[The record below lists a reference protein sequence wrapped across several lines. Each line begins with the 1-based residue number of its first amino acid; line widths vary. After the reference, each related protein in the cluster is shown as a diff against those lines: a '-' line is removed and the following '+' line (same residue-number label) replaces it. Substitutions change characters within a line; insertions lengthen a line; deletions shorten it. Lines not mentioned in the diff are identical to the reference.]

1 MRATGENN
9 RFQKRAL
16 LLAVAAYAFSAAN
29 ASAVVLPWLDDP
41 WKTEEKVAGFGARSK
56 PVICPPLPDTKET
69 LNIDQVVVAV
79 ICHNPD
85 SKSAYLSLLASAASY
100 GGNFADYLPTID
112 ASLSR
117 SRSAAISGSGKTNKI
132 SSNSGISAGMKLYD
146 FGQRELSLE
155 SAELGLIAAGYS
167 YDSTLQGF
175 IATALS
181 SYYALLVA
189 QNALEIS
196 KESER
201 FAKASL
207 DAANLRY
214 EIGLVPLA
222 DQLQAKNSYNQAEL
236 ATRQSE
242 NSLMSAQA
250 ALALLMGLPAD
261 TAINVA
267 EIDDSE
273 LIKDPFG
280 EQAKSL
286 MELAKAKRVD
296 LESSRLGLKSAEIAH
311 TKLKRG
317 NLGSI
322 NVDTSAGFDDIDIA
336 NTRTQRSGSIGVSV
350 IIPIFTGFS
359 QTYAETASRKSL
371 EASRENLIKTELGVE
386 QDVWNSWNN
395 YQTAKQSWD
404 ISWDQLASARLL
416 KDVTLG
422 RYQEGLGTMLDV
434 LNAQTQ
440 YKSALQTQLQT
451 RLNLLTSRINLV
463 RAVGVLDLETMK
475 PGVAVTKPADAPVEE
490 STEVLAAPTVETQKE
505 ENPL

>member
-1 MRATGENN
+1 MT
-9 RFQKRAL
+9 
-16 LLAVAAYAFSAAN
+16 
-29 ASAVVLPWLDDP
+29 
-41 WKTEEKVAGFGARSK
+41 
-56 PVICPPLPDTKET
+56 
-69 LNIDQVVVAV
+69 
-79 ICHNPD
+79 
-85 SKSAYLSLLASAASY
+85 
-100 GGNFADYLPTID
+100 
-112 ASLSR
+112 
-117 SRSAAISGSGKTNKI
+117 
-132 SSNSGISAGMKLYD
+132 LYD
-146 FGQRELSLE
+146 FGQRELSIE
-155 SAELGLIAAGYS
+155 SAELSLIAAGYS

-175 IATALS
+175 IASALS
-181 SYYALLVA
+181 AYYALLVA

-222 DQLQAKNSYNQAEL
+222 DQLQAKSSYNQSEL

-242 NSLMSAQA
+242 NSLMTAQA

-261 TAINVA
+261 TAMNVA

-286 MELAKAKRVD
+286 MEMAKSKRVD
-296 LESSRLGLKSAEIAH
+296 LESSRLGLKSSEISYQ
-311 TKLKRG
+311 KLKRG
-317 NLGSI
+317 NLASI
-322 NVDTSAGFDDIDIA
+322 SVSTTAGMDDIDIA
-336 NTRTQRSGSIGVSV
+336 NTATARSNSIGVSV
-350 IIPIFTGFS
+350 SIPIFSGFS

-371 EASRENLIKTELGVE
+371 EATRENLIKTELGVE

-404 ISWDQLASARLL
+404 ISWDQLASARQL

-440 YKSALQTQLQT
+440 YSTALQSQLQT
-451 RLNLLTSRINLV
+451 RLSLLTSRINLV
-463 RAVGVLDLETMK
+463 RSVGVLDLDTMK

-490 STEVLAAPTVETQKE
+490 STEVLAAPTDEIQKE